1 MKALILGATGAVGTD
16 LTSLLLDDPAFEE
29 VDIFVRRAPAISH
42 PKLQVHAVDFEHPEE
57 WSQLVLGDVAFSCM
71 GTTLKAAGSQDAQY
85 RVDYTYQYEFAK
97 RASING
103 VLGLVLVSSAMADA
117 RSRFFY
123 TRIKGEL
130 EDAVRQLPFSR
141 LSILRPP
148 ALIRKNTDRVS
159 ERISLPILRFFN
171 RIGLFRKQT
180 PMETMTVAR
189 AMVALAKNSE
199 PPVLVEPNA
208 IRRFS
213 EE

>member
-42 PKLQVHAVDFEHPEE
+42 PKLQVHVVDFEHPEE

-117 RSRFFY
+117 RSHFFY